1 MVKIHI
7 MVLNIKYCLILLSSI
22 LLFRCR
28 AKNDISTILT
38 KEDTTYWDYYRYT
51 DISKEKWIQSLSFSK
66 NGECKVYAITI
77 DGKRLNYK
85 LTDYSKLIG
94 KCNKWE
100 LINDSVI
107 NIRCQWD
114 YKYKVINDSTISLV
128 NTQTKEK
135 KILHKSSKN
144 KIVLR

>member
-7 MVLNIKYCLILLSSI
+7 MVLNMKHCLILLSSI
-22 LLFRCR
+22 LLFQCR

-38 KEDTTYWDYYRYT
+38 KEDTTYWDYYRYS

-85 LTDYSKLIG
+85 LTDYSK
-94 KCNKWE
+94 
-100 LINDSVI
+100 
-107 NIRCQWD
+107 
-114 YKYKVINDSTISLV
+114 
-128 NTQTKEK
+128 
-135 KILHKSSKN
+135 
-144 KIVLR
+144 